1 MKKKF
6 TIYFMLSAEI
16 PQRKYASEK
25 VVVEINTFSGET
37 TGIPITLK
45 LPAKAILL
53 RKTVL
58 PFPLELTA
66 LVSL

>member
-1 MKKKF
+1 
-6 TIYFMLSAEI
+6 MLSAVI

-25 VVVEINTFSGET
+25 VMVEINTFSGET
-37 TGIPITLK
+37 TRIPITLK

-58 PFPLELTA
+58 PFPLELTP
-66 LVSL
+66 LRTLYL